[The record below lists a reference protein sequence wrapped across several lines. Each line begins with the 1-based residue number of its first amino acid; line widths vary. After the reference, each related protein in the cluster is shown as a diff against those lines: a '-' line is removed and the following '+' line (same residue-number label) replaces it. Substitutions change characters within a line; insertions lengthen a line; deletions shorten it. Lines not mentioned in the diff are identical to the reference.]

1 MSGYPPPRPPAGGNG
16 SGYSDRN
23 GPGPGGYGRPGPDPR
38 YGNDRPDRG
47 GYNNSNGAG
56 YPDRGGYSDARG
68 GYPDAR
74 GPSPRGAPSPR
85 GPPPNASGFGPAP
98 MHRPSD
104 AGSMRGPGGGG
115 RVQPSASP
123 PAGGGPRDRMA
134 QLRAAGIQR
143 PMTMAPGANGAG
155 VEMSPL
161 GPGDKGVARF
171 LDDVAAMDA
180 ALKRVRNDLQHLDQL
195 HRRAFDA
202 MPDHQ
207 MAANQ
212 REIDQVTEMTKD
224 VLGRIRSDM
233 AALDKDL
240 GGMTKGTADYVM
252 CANQL
257 VTVKKKYQED
267 VRAFHAAETAF
278 QQRQRDRMLREMR
291 IVQPDA
297 TDADVDEYMASGGQ
311 IFAQQVLHSSRYG
324 EARRA
329 LQSVQDRHAELQAIE
344 RTVEELAQL
353 FLDLNTLIE
362 QQDYTITQITEHVEE
377 TVVELEKG
385 EKEIEKAVEIRKNSI
400 KWSWYLCACV
410 IVIIVAVAVYLFVFG
425 PFSYLIF
432 GNKDGAA
439 AAVTTTTTVAG
450 AMPTPTASAPGGA
463 GPASTSGAPAA
474 PTPTKAP

>member
-1 MSGYPPPRPPAGGNG
+1 MPGYPPPSRPPTGNG
-16 SGYSDRN
+16 GYSDRN
-23 GPGPGGYGRPGPDPR
+23 GPGPGYGRPGPDPR
-38 YGNDRPDRG
+38 YGNDRG
-47 GYNNSNGAG
+47 GYNDRNGAG
-56 YPDRGGYSDARG
+56 YPDRGGSSDARG

-74 GPSPRGAPSPR
+74 GPGPRGGPSPR

-104 AGSMRGPGGGG
+104 AGSMRSMGGGG
-115 RVQPSASP
+115 RVQPSTSP
-123 PAGGGPRDRMA
+123 PAGGPRDRMA

-143 PMTMAPGANGAG
+143 PMTMAPGATGAG

-161 GPGDKGVARF
+161 GPGDKGVAKF

-240 GGMTKGTADYVM
+240 TGMTKGTADYVM

-362 QQDYTITQITEHVEE
+362 QQDYTITQITEHVED

-410 IVIIVAVAVYLFVFG
+410 IVIILAVAVYLFVFG

-450 AMPTPTASAPGGA
+450 ATPTPTASAAGGA
-463 GPASTSGAPAA
+463 GPAQTSGAPAA

>member
-1 MSGYPPPRPPAGGNG
+1 MSGYPPPRPPAGGG
-16 SGYSDRN
+16 GFSDRN
-23 GPGPGGYGRPGPDPR
+23 GPR

-47 GYNNSNGAG
+47 GHSDRNGAG

-68 GYPDAR
+68 
-74 GPSPRGAPSPR
+74 PSPRGGPNPR

-104 AGSMRGPGGGG
+104 AGSMRSGNGGGG
-115 RVQPSASP
+115 RVQPSMSP
-123 PAGGGPRDRMA
+123 PAGGPRDRMA

-233 AALDKDL
+233 AALDKEL

-362 QQDYTITQITEHVEE
+362 QQDYTITQITEHVED
-377 TVVELEKG
+377 TVVDLEKG

-410 IVIIVAVAVYLFVFG
+410 IVIIIAVAVYLFVFG

-432 GNKDGAA
+432 GSKEGAA

-450 AMPTPTASAPGGA
+450 ATPTPTASATGGA
-463 GPASTSGAPAA
+463 GPSPTPGAPAA